1 MTTTPLERLQNDL
14 KDALKA
20 RDTERR
26 DTLRLLLTAVK
37 NDQIN
42 SGETLDDAGFLT
54 VVKRLVKQRRESADQ
69 YREGGR
75 DELAAQEES
84 EIVVLEGYLPQQ
96 ASEDDIRQAI
106 TQLVT
111 EQGLE
116 GPRAIGPIMQA
127 MMKHFGA
134 AADGKTVSRIAREV
148 LG

>member
-1 MTTTPLERLQNDL
+1 MTTPLDQVQGDL

-20 RDTERR
+20 RDAERR
-26 DTLRLLLTAVK
+26 DTLRLLLTALK
-37 NDQIN
+37 NEKIERGDD
-42 SGETLDDAGFLT
+42 LDEAGFLA
-54 VVKRLVKQRRESADQ
+54 VVKRLVKQRRDSAEQ

-75 DELAAQEES
+75 DELAAQEER
-84 EIVVLEGYLPQQ
+84 EIAVLEGYLPQQ
-96 ASEDDIRQAI
+96 ASEHDIRQAI
-106 TQLVT
+106 ERMVA

-134 AADGKTVSRIAREV
+134 AADGKTVSRIARDV